1 MSEIVC
7 KDVFDVSKMHKYQ
20 KLQQQQQQQRT
31 KNKQQEVALQH
42 PPTHFRLAKNL

>member
-7 KDVFDVSKMHKYQ
+7 KDVFDVSKILKYQ
-20 KLQQQQQQQRT
+20 KLQQQRT